1 MKCEGIFIFE
11 VSKIFI
17 RPVNKVFFLCYFKL
31 FKSWKMIKFVF
42 QIQYSRSPKKFQ
54 TCVMSY
60 CMCVFKHLIPLCE
73 SRAGSVS
80 ENLIGSGAL
89 PVRWNDCQDCLI
101 STVRSAEVKLLRMT
115 TVQLIIPEKS
125 KPFRWREDTTVKS
138 GVARQVG
145 KRQMHMNLY
154 RRETWWRKWW
164 NLSPRF
170 FLLTTTEYQGVV
182 VCMVSTVNLNSTIL
196 FNEDLIEEICVSTG
210 PAATYCTFGISVN
223 ILSQYSKWEFK
234 YF

>member
-145 KRQMHMNLY
+145 KKANAHESVQTGNLMEKMVEFKSQIFFVDY
-154 RRETWWRKWW
+154 NWV
-164 NLSPRF
+164 PRSC
-170 FLLTTTEYQGVV
+170 GVY
-182 VCMVSTVNLNSTIL
+182 
-196 FNEDLIEEICVSTG
+196 G
-210 PAATYCTFGISVN
+210 K
-223 ILSQYSKWEFK
+223 YSKS
-234 YF
+234 